1 MMISTNKSTY
11 VSVSWF
17 VSPDPAAAGFKL
29 WLICLG
35 VPKAFG
41 TIPQRTPN
49 ISSNLKIGG

>member
-1 MMISTNKSTY
+1 MISTNKSTY